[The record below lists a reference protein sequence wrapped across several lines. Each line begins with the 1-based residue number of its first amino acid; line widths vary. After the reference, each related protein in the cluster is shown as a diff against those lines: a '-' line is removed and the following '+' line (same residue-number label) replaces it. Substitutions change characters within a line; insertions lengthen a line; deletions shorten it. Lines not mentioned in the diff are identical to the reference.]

1 MEVEEDEL
9 DGDLLNAHKE
19 IVTKRA
25 QLKLEH
31 RLKRHKTAHVH
42 KPLLDDVKDELQ
54 KKGIETNLLENR
66 VTTLNRRK

>member
-42 KPLLDDVKDELQ
+42 KPLLDDVKDEL
-54 KKGIETNLLENR
+54 
-66 VTTLNRRK
+66 